1 MTHVHAPLASALPL
15 DLLAFATLGLLGS
28 AAHCVGMCA
37 PFALLVR
44 RHYARAGGAH
54 GALASHGWYTAG
66 RLITYALLGALGGA
80 AGTALQTAGAFVGM
94 QRTAALVGGL
104 ALVGSAGASLL
115 AFAPA
120 RHARGVARLTSWLA
134 PRLPRHP
141 LTFGLVLG
149 LLPCGL
155 LYAATLAAVA
165 RADARSGA
173 AALAMFGL
181 GTVPALFGVSLLD
194 TALLQRRAWLDRGAQ
209 VFVLGLGVWYLWR
222 GVTPLPGP

>member
-1 MTHVHAPLASALPL
+1 MSHVHPALASPLPL

-28 AAHCVGMCA
+28 SAHCVGMCA

-44 RHYARAGGAH
+44 RHYAGPGGAH
-54 GALASHGWYTAG
+54 GPLASQAWYTLG
-66 RLITYALLGALGGA
+66 RLTTYALLGALAGA
-80 AGTALQTAGAFVGM
+80 AGMAVQTAGAFVGM
-94 QRTAALVGGL
+94 QRTAAAVGGL

-115 AFAPA
+115 AFVPA
-120 RHARGVARLTSWLA
+120 RHTRGVARLTSWLA

-165 RADARSGA
+165 RADAPSGA
-173 AALAMFGL
+173 VALAAFGL

-209 VFVLGLGVWYLWR
+209 VFVLALGVWYLWR
-222 GVTPLPGP
+222 GVTPLAGR